1 MAMSR
6 KPTRSA
12 LTLLELMIVLLVI
25 GGMLALT
32 WPNLRK
38 SLERNELGEAAR
50 TVRELLEE
58 VRYQA
63 IVGGQI
69 GIVRLE
75 QATPELRYGSLTQ
88 WSTDPQFQE
97 QLTGTASSTP
107 TSMTVTGDANLSL
120 SQQTG
125 LPKALRLPEPVVFSR
140 LDWGADPDPDSRPGK
155 FGSPIRSNSRQS
167 DNSNSNAVS
176 NNSEATEPNPIDSQ
190 SAEVTDGSDFQYL
203 SERKVWWLVFLA
215 DGTGQDV
222 TIRLVDTDLE
232 DGLSLLYRSGM
243 GTVELQR

>member
-88 WSTDPQFQE
+88 W
-97 QLTGTASSTP
+97 
-107 TSMTVTGDANLSL
+107 
-120 SQQTG
+120 
-125 LPKALRLPEPVVFSR
+125 
-140 LDWGADPDPDSRPGK
+140 
-155 FGSPIRSNSRQS
+155 
-167 DNSNSNAVS
+167 
-176 NNSEATEPNPIDSQ
+176 
-190 SAEVTDGSDFQYL
+190 
-203 SERKVWWLVFLA
+203 
-215 DGTGQDV
+215 
-222 TIRLVDTDLE
+222 
-232 DGLSLLYRSGM
+232 
-243 GTVELQR
+243 

>member
-1 MAMSR
+1 MSR
-6 KPTRSA
+6 KSTRSG

-38 SLERNELGEAAR
+38 SLERNELNEAAR

-63 IVGGQI
+63 MVGGQI

-75 QATPELRYGSLTQ
+75 QGIPELRFGSLAQ
-88 WSTDPQFQE
+88 WSSDPQFQE
-97 QLTGTASSTP
+97 QLTGTASSPP
-107 TSMTVTGDANLSL
+107 TSVTVTGDANRSL
-120 SQQTG
+120 SQQTA
-125 LPKALRLPEPVVFSR
+125 LPKSLRLPEPVVFSR
-140 LDWGADPDPDSRPGK
+140 LDWGADPARDSRPAS
-155 FGSPIRSNSRQS
+155 FGSRNRSDSRQS
-167 DNSNSNAVS
+167 DDSNSNAVRH
-176 NNSEATEPNPIDSQ
+176 NSDATDPIPMDAQ
-190 SAEVTDGSDFQYL
+190 SAEVTDGSDFQNL

-215 DGTGQDV
+215 DGSGQDV

-232 DGLSLLYRSGM
+232 EGLSLLYRSGM
-243 GTVELQR
+243 GTVEVQR